1 MEVLYQPG
9 DIIQNQYRIVGVL
22 GQGGT
27 AVTYEAV
34 DLSQPDLSVAVKVLS
49 LQQTN
54 DWKLLELFEREVKV
68 LKNLDHPRIPQY
80 LDYFSIDTE
89 HDRQFMLVQELIPGK
104 SLGDLVEQ
112 GWYFPEEEVK
122 NITQQV
128 LEILTYLHG
137 FQPPVIH
144 RDIKP
149 HNIIRTDQGEI
160 YLVDLGAVQDVYR
173 NTLTRGA
180 TFVGTI
186 DYMSPEQLRGHASFA
201 SDLYSLGCTILYLL
215 TKRSPSELPLQR
227 MKINFRSS
235 LKINPQFADW
245 LDKILE
251 PVLEDRFCSTKEAL
265 TQLDRQPTSI
275 TNIKPLVGSSIKI
288 KQQSDKLIINIPPAK
303 KLMKTAIKTAVE
315 LLLSLIIAIPFLSF
329 ALGILNYFIVSISTF
344 NFWLLIFTA
353 CIWSVFILTA
363 TIFITRSFSLLFIF
377 FGQIY
382 LRIEPE
388 KYQIAWKCLGI
399 RSRTLGSTSSI
410 EAITVTTR
418 NLKHDSFFPAHEHCV
433 IYEGTKE
440 HQFGMWLT
448 KAERRWLV
456 TTIANFVTEQYPN
469 KNKQDWLRDLWKLG

>member
-399 RSRTLGSTSSI
+399 R
-410 EAITVTTR
+410 
-418 NLKHDSFFPAHEHCV
+418 
-433 IYEGTKE
+433 
-440 HQFGMWLT
+440 
-448 KAERRWLV
+448 
-456 TTIANFVTEQYPN
+456 
-469 KNKQDWLRDLWKLG
+469 